1 MQEPSRDAAARLE
14 LAARAA
20 WLYYVGGDTQ
30 DVIASKL
37 GLSRP
42 AVQRLV
48 ALAVAERLVSIRL
61 DHPVAACM
69 RLAESL
75 SKRHGLAWCEVAPFA
90 GVRGPALLAAA
101 RLERELTQRQ
111 AAIVGISAGRAV
123 RALIEALPTMER
135 PAHRVVGLVGS
146 IARDGSANPFAAV
159 TQLGDRI
166 GAKSFPLPSP
176 AVVDSVEERQ
186 LWQNQRTWRHVAEL
200 ADRCDL
206 ALVGVGRIGPGG
218 SLHSDGYIDA
228 SEMADLAAAG
238 AVGEILGWA
247 YDAGGRLLE
256 HPHNQRVTSPS
267 LPRPRPVVALA
278 VGEEKLAAIL
288 GALQGRLFDALVTD
302 EPTATR
308 LCEGP

>member
-1 MQEPSRDAAARLE
+1 MLEPSRDGAARLD

-30 DVIASKL
+30 DVIAVKL

-69 RLAESL
+69 RLAETL
-75 SKRHGLAWCEVAPFA
+75 RERHELAWCEVAPFA

-101 RLERELTQRQ
+101 RLERELAQH
-111 AAIVGISAGRAV
+111 AAAVIGIGSGRAV
-123 RALIEALPTMER
+123 RALVEALPVMER

-146 IARDGSANPFAAV
+146 IARDGGANPFAVV
-159 TQLGDRI
+159 TQLADRI

-176 AVVDSVEERQ
+176 AVVDTIEERN
-186 LWQNQRTWRHVAEL
+186 LWQSQRAWRHVATL
-200 ADRCDL
+200 ADRADL
-206 ALVGVGRIGPGG
+206 ALIGVGRVGPGA
-218 SLHSDGYIDA
+218 SLEADGFISA
-228 SEMADLAAAG
+228 AEMADLAASG

-247 YDAGGRLLE
+247 YDAAGRLLD
-256 HPHNQRVTSPS
+256 HPHNTIVTAPT
-267 LPRPRPVVALA
+267 LPRPKPVVAIA
-278 VGEEKLAAIL
+278 VGEDKLAAL
-288 GALQGRLFDALVTD
+288 AGALRGRLVDALVTD
-302 EPTATR
+302 EPTAAA
-308 LCEGP
+308 LLESA